1 MSLIYINGKYFKPK
15 EARISVFDLGFTRAY
30 AAFDFLRTYNGKPF
44 YLKEHLNRLLNSAK
58 IIGLKHQYNLK
69 FLENIVFKAFEK
81 SKLKEASIR
90 IYLTGGESKDF
101 LTLSKA
107 NLIIIVTPIKNLS
120 EYLYEKGGK
129 LITKTCERILP
140 QAKTTVYTEGL
151 KYLQEAK
158 KRGAIEVL
166 LISLDKKILECT
178 TSNIFVVFNKKLVT
192 PRNNI
197 LLGITRKVVIN
208 LAKKVKI
215 SVIERDVYLK
225 EIRNADEV
233 FITATNKE
241 ILPIVEIDNYKIS
254 DKQIGEITKRLREEF
269 KKFVNNY

>member
-1 MSLIYINGKYFKPK
+1 MSLIYINGKYFQPK
-15 EARISVFDLGFTRAY
+15 EARISIFDLGFTRAY
-30 AAFDFLRTYNGKPF
+30 AVFDFLRTYSGKPF

-69 FLENIVFKAFEK
+69 FLEKIVLKTFKK
-81 SKLKEASIR
+81 SKLKDASIK

-107 NLIIIVTPIKNLS
+107 NLVIIVTPIKNLS
-120 EYLYEKGGK
+120 EDLYQKGGK

-166 LISLDKKILECT
+166 LIGPDKKILECA
-178 TSNIFVVFNKKLVT
+178 TSNIFVVLNKKLVT
-192 PRNNI
+192 PKNNI
-197 LLGITRKVVIN
+197 LLGVTRKVVIN

-215 SVIERDVYLK
+215 SVIERDIYLK

-241 ILPIVEIDNYKIS
+241 ILPIAEIDNYKIS
-254 DKQIGEITKRLREEF
+254 NKRIGEITKKLREEF

>member
-1 MSLIYINGKYFKPK
+1 MNLIYINGKYFQPK
-15 EARISVFDLGFTRAY
+15 EARISIFDLGFTRAY
-30 AAFDFLRTYNGKPF
+30 AVFDFLRTYSGKPF

-58 IIGLKHQYNLK
+58 IIGLKHQYNFK
-69 FLENIVFKAFEK
+69 FLEKIVLKTFKK
-81 SKLKEASIR
+81 SKLKDASIR

-107 NLIIIVTPIKNLS
+107 NLVIIVTPIKNLS
-120 EYLYEKGGK
+120 EDLYQKGGK

-166 LISLDKKILECT
+166 LIGPDKKILECA
-178 TSNIFVVFNKKLVT
+178 TSNIFVVLNKKLVT
-192 PRNNI
+192 PKNNI
-197 LLGITRKVVIN
+197 LLGVTRKVVIN

-215 SVIERDVYLK
+215 SVIERDIYLK

-254 DKQIGEITKRLREEF
+254 NKRIGEITKKLREEF